1 MVKINLK
8 SKKIRWVILATTVL
22 SVAAG
27 GYYLTKTE
35 PVTGTAVNTG
45 PVEEVIKEIGTL
57 RSQAMVDL
65 TAYGAGEVI
74 SIDVEVGQSVDQ
86 GTVLAILDDKL
97 LQYQLESL
105 SNEVKAVEADM
116 NYLSSDYGDL
126 AVASASDAAR
136 IARENY
142 VKSKIDYE
150 NAEMLYES
158 GAISRSELDSLA
170 LLYNVNR
177 MSYTIAMNAADTTS
191 GSQDTALS
199 QVGYQLK
206 SLQAQLDRVQHEIE
220 RYTIRAP
227 FDGVISAIY
236 VDVKDYADIGNPVIQ
251 IYEQEYYVQVNLLED
266 DLLLIDSETPVRL
279 VVGDESIESGIIRIH
294 PTIMKT
300 ISDLGVSQL
309 KGTIDIEASENL
321 ALVGREL
328 DVEFIVKAKEDALLL
343 EKDALFRFD
352 GKHHVYKVDG
362 GRAVLTLVTIGIK
375 GNDYYEVLEG
385 LASGDVVI
393 LDPAETIEDGLKVKY

>member
-1 MVKINLK
+1 
-8 SKKIRWVILATTVL
+8 
-22 SVAAG
+22 
-27 GYYLTKTE
+27 
-35 PVTGTAVNTG
+35 
-45 PVEEVIKEIGTL
+45 
-57 RSQAMVDL
+57 
-65 TAYGAGEVI
+65 
-74 SIDVEVGQSVDQ
+74 
-86 GTVLAILDDKL
+86 
-97 LQYQLESL
+97 
-105 SNEVKAVEADM
+105 M